1 MVILDNATVHH
12 SDEIVRLIRSVG
24 ADVIF
29 LPPYSPFLNPIEQY
43 FNIYKRTLKKLQNM
57 LWVDAHHIA
66 LDSVS
71 SLHANNFFYH
81 CGVPGVE
88 KLLVEKE
95 DGNEMILLQT
105 VVAVNTAA
113 AAFVNIRN
121 SNFIN

>member
-1 MVILDNATVHH
+1 M
-12 SDEIVRLIRSVG
+12 LI
-24 ADVIF
+24 
-29 LPPYSPFLNPIEQY
+29 
-43 FNIYKRTLKKLQNM
+43 M
-57 LWVDAHHIA
+57 
-66 LDSVS
+66 
-71 SLHANNFFYH
+71 FFYH
-81 CGVPGVE
+81 YGVPGVE